1 MAEVRI
7 FAGESVTE
15 GNPHKVADLLA
26 DSVLD
31 AILTKDRFA
40 RVSCKVLV
48 STGLVIVA
56 GEVTTDAWVDI
67 GTIVRQKLADI
78 GYDLPGLGFEASSCA
93 VMNLLREQSEEIG
106 LAVDRRGAGD
116 QCTVVGYASDEGRGL
131 AGEYHLMPVPVI
143 LAHRLARQLTV
154 ARTSG
159 RLAWLRPDGKI
170 GVCVRYDQAKPI
182 AIHATVVSAQHEP
195 GVAQDEVQV
204 RLRTEVVDPILGD
217 TGLLQKDTIVAI
229 NPAGPFTVGGPHADA
244 GFTGLKVSV
253 DAYGTVA
260 RQMDACLSGKDPTK
274 PGRSGSYMARY
285 VAKNLVAAGLA
296 ERCEIRLS
304 YVIGQEQPVS
314 VEVDTFGTGDGPD
327 DRLSGLVREA
337 FDLSIPGIV
346 EGFILRRPL
355 YAPLACFGH
364 FGRDDLDLPWEAV
377 DAAERL
383 SAKA

>member
-1 MAEVRI
+1 MEEQTI
-7 FAGESVTE
+7 FAAESVTE
-15 GNPHKVADLLA
+15 GNPHKVADVLA

-31 AILTKDRFA
+31 AILAKDRFA

-67 GTIVRQKLADI
+67 GSIVRQKLTDI
-78 GYDLPGLGFEASSCA
+78 GYTDPQLGFDASSCA

-116 QCTVVGYASDEGRGL
+116 QCTVVGYATDEGQELSGD
-131 AGEYHLMPVPVI
+131 YHFMPVPVV
-143 LAHRLARQLTV
+143 LAHRLARELTA
-154 ARTSG
+154 ARTSK
-159 RLAWLRPDGKI
+159 RLKWLRPDGKV
-170 GVCVRYDQAKPI
+170 GVCVRYEQGLPVG
-182 AIHATVVSAQHEP
+182 IHAAILSAQHRP
-195 GVAQDEVQV
+195 DVDQQEVHD
-204 RLRTEVVDPILGD
+204 RLRADVLEPVLGE
-217 TGLLQKDTIVAI
+217 TGLLGDDTTMAI

-253 DAYGTVA
+253 DAYGAVA

-296 ERCEIRLS
+296 KRCEVRLS
-304 YVIGQEQPVS
+304 YVIGHEQPVS
-314 VEVDTFGTGDGPD
+314 LEVDTFGTGTRPD
-327 DRLSGLVREA
+327 SALAGLARES

-364 FGRDDLDLPWEAV
+364 FGRGDLELPWEAV

-383 SAKA
+383 AAKA